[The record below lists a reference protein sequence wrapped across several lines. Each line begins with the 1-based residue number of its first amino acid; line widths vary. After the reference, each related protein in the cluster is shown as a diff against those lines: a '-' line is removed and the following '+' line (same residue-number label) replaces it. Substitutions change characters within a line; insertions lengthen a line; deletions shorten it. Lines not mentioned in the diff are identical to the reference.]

1 MKRGLISKTYLN
13 NERSL
18 SMKSIQKEI
27 LGWIISFAVAAAIAL
42 IINLFGGT
50 AIVEG
55 SSMLPTLSNSDLLIR
70 ARYIGTEPMQG
81 DIIAFN
87 TQMPHPW
94 KIYRMLGAK
103 KALVKRVIGIPGDKV
118 VVIDDNVYVND
129 QKIEEPYLNDGITN
143 GEVDVIVPEGQFFV
157 MGDNRLN
164 SNDSRSGIGF
174 VSKKDIIGRVVYRI
188 YPFSNIGT
196 PK

>member
-1 MKRGLISKTYLN
+1 
-13 NERSL
+13 
-18 SMKSIQKEI
+18 MKSIQKEI

-55 SSMLPTLSNSDLLIR
+55 SSMLPTLSSSDLLIR

-81 DIIAFN
+81 EIITFN

-103 KALVKRVIGIPGDKV
+103 KALVKRVIGVPGDKV
-118 VVIDDNVYVND
+118 VVTDDNVYVND

-143 GEVDVIVPEGQFFV
+143 GEIDVIVPEGQFFV

-196 PK
+196 VK